1 MNCCDEYGDCNQGRD
16 CPARECKHCQGRG
29 RDASG
34 YPCTCTAVAKVG
46 KKMHGPELLPPSVW
60 RYQLRRLGYWLLM
73 AVVGLLW
80 LSFLLAVTAS

>member
-1 MNCCDEYGDCNQGRD
+1 MNCCDGDCHQGRD
-16 CPARECKHCQGRG
+16 CPVRACQHCHGRG

-73 AVVGLLW
+73 ALLGLLW